1 MAKKDRETKQMQKSL
16 EEQQKR
22 VKALEQDLDKMKT

>member
-22 VKALEQDLDKMKT
+22 VKMLEQDIDKMKT

>member
-22 VKALEQDLDKMKT
+22 VKILEQDIDKMKT